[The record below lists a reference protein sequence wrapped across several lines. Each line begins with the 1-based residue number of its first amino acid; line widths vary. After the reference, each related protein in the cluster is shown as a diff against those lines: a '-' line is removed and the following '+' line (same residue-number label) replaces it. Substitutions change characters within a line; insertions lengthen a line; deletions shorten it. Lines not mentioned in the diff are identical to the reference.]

1 MSNLEDIQDL
11 LDRATKFRQKLQP
24 SPELN
29 KEEYF
34 TNNFE
39 LNFIDGGRE
48 VEIITPSN
56 IQERYTITKDEAI
69 TGCTKTLTYTKLNR
83 FHKEIETN
91 IQFNIPSGI
100 KNGQDI
106 VLEGKGNYMK
116 DRYSNLIIKIIIR

>member
-11 LDRATKFRQKLQP
+11 LDRANKFRQKLQP
-24 SPELN
+24 SPKIN

-34 TNNFE
+34 ANTFQIND
-39 LNFIDGGRE
+39 IDGGRGI
-48 VEIITPSN
+48 EIVTSGN
-56 IQERYTITKDEAI
+56 IQEKYYITRNEAI

-116 DRYSNLIIKIIIR
+116 DRYSDLIIKIIIR

>member
-11 LDRATKFRQKLQP
+11 LDRANKFRQKLQP
-24 SPELN
+24 IPKIN
-29 KEEYF
+29 
-34 TNNFE
+34 
-39 LNFIDGGRE
+39 GRGI
-48 VEIITPSN
+48 EIVTSGN
-56 IQERYTITKDEAI
+56 IQEKYYITRDEAI

-116 DRYSNLIIKIIIR
+116 DRYSDLIIKIIIR

>member
-11 LDRATKFRQKLQP
+11 LDRANKFRQKLQP
-24 SPELN
+24 IPKVN

-34 TNNFE
+34 TNTFQINC
-39 LNFIDGGRE
+39 IDGGRE
-48 VEIITPSN
+48 IEIITPSN
-56 IQERYTITKDEAI
+56 IQERYIITKDEAI
-69 TGCTKTLTYTKLNR
+69 TGCTKTSTYTKLNR

-91 IQFNIPSGI
+91 IQFNVPKGI

-116 DRYSNLIIKIIIR
+116 NGYSDLIIKIIIK